1 MKYKLLFS
9 LALIVM
15 LASCKKETIANKHYV
30 ISNAD
35 SISEAWMKSA
45 KVPPPLTPHNLKW
58 YSDVVF
64 ILDSS
69 KVYAYQTEKTHTG
82 SGNDIHFE
90 YPNYIGLN
98 PEYLLIIDSENFV
111 SFLENNNDI
120 FGIFPENSVQPII
133 YLASQTDTVKS
144 VALTQLWKKL
154 ENNKSRTFFSVRRT
168 TEEENIVLSY
178 KKKNKEFLPE
188 KVKWSSNFY
197 NGKVKPFTKDYQ
209 EIEKTNQLI
218 RKAKETFKKK
228 KRSLEML

>member
-9 LALIVM
+9 LALIAI
-15 LASCKKETIANKHYV
+15 LTCCKKETIEKKHYV

-45 KVPPPLTPHNLKW
+45 KVPPPFIPHNLKW

-82 SGNDIHFE
+82 SGTNTDFQ

-98 PEYLLIIDSENFV
+98 PEHLLTIDCENFV
-111 SFLENNNDI
+111 SFLVNNNDI
-120 FGIFPENSVQPII
+120 FGIFPDNSVQTII

-144 VALTQLWKKL
+144 VALTELWKKL
-154 ENNKSRTFFSVRRT
+154 DKIKSRTFFSVRRT

-178 KKKNKEFLPE
+178 KKKNKEFFPE
-188 KVKWSSNFY
+188 KVKWSFNFY

-209 EIEKTNQLI
+209 EIEKKNQLI

-228 KRSLEML
+228 KRSIEL

>member
-9 LALIVM
+9 LALIAI
-15 LASCKKETIANKHYV
+15 LTSCKKEAIEKKHYV

-35 SISEAWMKSA
+35 SISEAWKKSA
-45 KVPPPLTPHNLKW
+45 KVPPPFIPHNLKW

-64 ILDSS
+64 ILDYS
-69 KVYAYQTEKTHTG
+69 KVYAYQTERTHT
-82 SGNDIHFE
+82 SSENNVDFE
-90 YPNYIGLN
+90 YPNYIGLK
-98 PEYLLIIDSENFV
+98 PEYLLTIDSENFV

-120 FGIFPENSVQPII
+120 FGIFPDNSVQPII
-133 YLASQTDTVKS
+133 YLASQTDTIKNI
-144 VALTQLWKKL
+144 ALTQLWEKL
-154 ENNKSRTFFSVRRT
+154 KYSKNRTLFSVRRI

-209 EIEKTNQLI
+209 EIEKTNQLV

-228 KRSLEML
+228 KMSIEM

>member
-1 MKYKLLFS
+1 
-9 LALIVM
+9 M

>member
-9 LALIVM
+9 LALIAI
-15 LASCKKETIANKHYV
+15 LGSCKKETVEKKHYV

-45 KVPPPLTPHNLKW
+45 KVPPPFTPHNLKW

-82 SGNDIHFE
+82 LGNNVDFE

-98 PEYLLIIDSENFV
+98 PEYLLTIDSENFV
-111 SFLENNNDI
+111 SFLVNNNDI
-120 FGIFPENSVQPII
+120 FGIFPDNSVQPII

-144 VALTQLWKKL
+144 VALTQLWKRL
-154 ENNKSRTFFSVRRT
+154 ENNKSRTFFAVRRT

-178 KKKNKEFLPE
+178 KKKNEEFLPE

-209 EIEKTNQLI
+209 EIEETNQLI

-228 KRSLEML
+228 KMAIEM

>member
-9 LALIVM
+9 LALIA
-15 LASCKKETIANKHYV
+15 LFGSCKRETVEKKYYV

-35 SISEAWMKSA
+35 SISEAWKKSA
-45 KVPPPLTPHNLKW
+45 KVPPPFTPHNLKW

-69 KVYAYQTEKTHTG
+69 KVYAYQTERTHTG
-82 SGNDIHFE
+82 SGNNVDFE

-98 PEYLLIIDSENFV
+98 PEYFLTIDSENFV
-111 SFLENNNDI
+111 SFIENNNDI
-120 FGIFPENSVQPII
+120 FGIFPDNSVQPII
-133 YLASQTDTVKS
+133 YLASQTDTVKNI
-144 VALTQLWKKL
+144 ALPQLWEKL
-154 ENNKSRTFFSVRRT
+154 KDSKSRTFFSVRRT

-188 KVKWSSNFY
+188 KVKWSTNFY

-209 EIEKTNQLI
+209 KIEETNQLI
-218 RKAKETFKKK
+218 RKAKETFKQKK
-228 KRSLEML
+228 MSIEM